1 MDTTRLILVDDHAV
15 VRAGIRHILQTAPD
29 IQIVGEACDG
39 AEAMV
44 MVETLQPDV
53 MLLDVEMPVLSGTEV
68 ARRLQESN
76 SPVRVLALSAYD
88 DKQYV
93 QELLSNGVDG
103 YLTKDEAPH
112 YIIEAVRRV
121 AKGEQGWISRRVAA
135 QIAAIK
141 QGEDKPKEKSV
152 RDLTKR
158 QADVLRLVATGKTNG
173 EIATELQ
180 ISEKAVEKHLVL
192 IFAKLGVMSRVE
204 AAVQGLQRGLI

>member
-39 AEAMV
+39 AEAIAMV
-44 MVETLQPDV
+44 DALHPDV
-53 MLLDVEMPVLSGTEV
+53 LLLDVEMPVLNGTEV
-68 ARRLQESN
+68 ARWLQEAK
-76 SPVRVLALSAYD
+76 SPVKVLALSAYD
-88 DKQYV
+88 DKHYV
-93 QELLSNGVDG
+93 QELLRNGVDG
-103 YLTKDEAPH
+103 YLTKDEAPS

-121 AKGEQGWISRRVAA
+121 ARGEQGWISRRVAA

-141 QGEDKPKEKSV
+141 RGEESPKEKAV

-158 QADVLRLVATGKTNG
+158 QADVLRLVAAGRTNG
-173 EIATELQ
+173 EIAAELL

-192 IFAKLGVMSRVE
+192 IFAKLGVVSRVE

>member
-39 AEAMV
+39 AEAIEMV
-44 MVETLQPDV
+44 NELQPDV
-53 MLLDVEMPVLSGTEV
+53 LLLDVEMPVLSGTEV
-68 ARRLQESN
+68 ARQLQESN

-103 YLTKDEAPH
+103 YLTKDEAPN

-121 AKGEQGWISRRVAA
+121 ARGEKGWISRRVAA
-135 QIAAIK
+135 QIAAMK
-141 QGEDKPKEKSV
+141 RAEEKPKEKTV
-152 RDLTKR
+152 RGLTKR
-158 QADVLRLVATGKTNG
+158 QADVLRMVASGKTNG
-173 EIATELQ
+173 EIAAELE

-192 IFAKLGVMSRVE
+192 IFAKLGVVSRVE